1 MGGPAPD
8 SVNQANKD
16 AGEKVTV
23 ANLDVWLHELTK
35 KVAILEENAIAKD
48 VIIKDLNERLSKL
61 EKGVGSGGGSTSPL
75 FILTISN
82 KTTKAEVQ
90 ILAKVHREIYQKKTN
105 EANLIVS
112 GLPAAVGGT
121 DEETMKNDQATLES
135 LMLVLKASP
144 HHIGK
149 HRRIEINGK
158 PSLVIVDL
166 GPILLRFCRRCSE
179 RSKIPERERQLQR
192 GLRQQRHD

>member
-23 ANLDVWLHELTK
+23 ANLDVWLHELTM
-35 KVAILEENAIAKD
+35 KVA
-48 VIIKDLNERLSKL
+48 
-61 EKGVGSGGGSTSPL
+61 
-75 FILTISN
+75 
-82 KTTKAEVQ
+82 
-90 ILAKVHREIYQKKTN
+90 
-105 EANLIVS
+105 
-112 GLPAAVGGT
+112 AAVGGT
-121 DEETMKNDQATLES
+121 DEERMKNDQASLES

-166 GPILLRFCRRCSE
+166 GCSVFAEDALKGVKYNLRENDSYKGVYVNRDMTRTE
-179 RSKIPERERQLQR
+179 RVI
-192 GLRQQRHD
+192 